1 MRACG
6 PRPFEHDLMA
16 SLAHPGVTCDGL
28 RPMFGGAAPAVAYF
42 LIQAITGKPP
52 NFGGEG

>member
-1 MRACG
+1 
-6 PRPFEHDLMA
+6 MA
-16 SLAHPGVTCDGL
+16 SLAHPGVACDGL
-28 RPMFGGAAPAVAYF
+28 RPMFGGAAPAIAYF